1 MANHMYLEE
10 MDGQRSVIV
19 TDGNYGWWNDPCED
33 GAFCG
38 INLYDGTMEKVAA
51 DIRMAI
57 TVFCNGIAN
66 AIEAFKTEDRR
77 NPAWDHFLTLDEA
90 EESELRVIDQ
100 DLPWSYVEI

>member
-10 MDGQRSVIV
+10 MDGQRSIIV
-19 TDGNYGWWNDPCED
+19 TDGNYGWWSDPCED
-33 GAFCG
+33 GTFCG
-38 INLYDGTMEKVAA
+38 VNLYDGTMEKVAER
-51 DIRMAI
+51 IRGVVDFPHAI
-57 TVFCNGIAN
+57 KPIV
-66 AIEAFKTEDRR
+66 IEAFKTEDRR

>member
-19 TDGNYGWWNDPCED
+19 TDGNYGWWNEPCEY
-33 GAFCG
+33 GHFYG
-38 INLYDGTMEKVAA
+38 LSIYDGTLEEVAA
-51 DIRMAI
+51 DIRKVVSA
-57 TVFCNGIAN
+57 FPNGIDSA
-66 AIEAFKTEDRR
+66 AEAFKKEERR